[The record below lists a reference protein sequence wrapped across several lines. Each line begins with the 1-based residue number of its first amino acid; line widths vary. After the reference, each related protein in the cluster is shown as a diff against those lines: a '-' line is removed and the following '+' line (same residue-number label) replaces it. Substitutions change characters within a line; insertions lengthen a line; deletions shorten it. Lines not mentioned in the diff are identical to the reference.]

1 MQKTL
6 ITPVMIALVLFMAGI
21 LSPSD
26 SYAAPVNSRADFIQ
40 NHPIEMSLREGEFEP
55 GMITCRI
62 ANTPGNQGYCS
73 PEDESCKRTIHWIY
87 FSTTV
92 DECGDAGGTVV
103 GS

>member
-6 ITPVMIALVLFMAGI
+6 ITPVMIALVLFMASV
-21 LSPSD
+21 LSPSN
-26 SYAAPVNSRADFIQ
+26 SHAAEVNSRVDFIQ

-55 GMITCRI
+55 GMITCRVP
-62 ANTPGNQGYCS
+62 NTPSNYGYCS
-73 PEDESCKRTIHWIY
+73 PEDDTCKRTIHWIY

-92 DECGDAGGTVV
+92 DECRDIGGTVV